1 MQKAVLSLDYL
12 NITQGSNNSFS
23 HKGDKAIDIA
33 GKDSSISSLRAPF
46 TGTIKKIYEPDNA
59 VWLESNDKVLYADGT
74 KDYMTVLTVHSNDI
88 SNLYVGKVV
97 NQNDVYYYEGTKGNA
112 FGNHIHLATGRGK
125 FSGSGWYKN
134 EYGVWCI
141 NNQYDIYD
149 ALFLFDTVNVINDLG
164 YNFKKTSTLIEQ
176 DNNIDTT
183 NPNSYIVV
191 RGDTLSGIS
200 KRFNTTVSE
209 LARLNNIKNVN
220 LIYVG
225 QKILLPNTNNNT
237 EYFKRYTGNSVSIV
251 DSLKSL
257 NENSSFDYRTKIALI
272 NGIANYVGTST
283 QNTHLLNLL
292 KAGTLIKP

>member
-112 FGNHIHLATGRGK
+112 FGNHIHLAVGRGK

-149 ALFLFDTVNVINDLG
+149 ALFLLDTVNIINDLG

-176 DNNIDTT
+176 DNNIPTT
-183 NPNSYIVV
+183 NPNSYMVV

-225 QKILLPNTNNNT
+225 QKILLPNTTNNT
-237 EYFKRYTGNSVSIV
+237 KYFKRYTGNSVSIV

-257 NENSSFDYRTKIALI
+257 NENSSFDYRTKVALI
-272 NGIANYVGTST
+272 NGITNYVGTST